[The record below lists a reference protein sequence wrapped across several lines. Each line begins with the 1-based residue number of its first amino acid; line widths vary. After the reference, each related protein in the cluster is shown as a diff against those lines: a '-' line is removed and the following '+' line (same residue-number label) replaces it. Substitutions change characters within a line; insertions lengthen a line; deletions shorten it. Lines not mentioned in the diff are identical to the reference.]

1 MEAHFCEIIL
11 NLDQGFRSRC
21 GLKVFLLSLISLAAF
36 LFSETIL
43 LCNYAGG
50 HYKKYIC
57 KINLNWTSGSGTN
70 AV

>member
-11 NLDQGFRSRC
+11 NLDQRFRSRC
-21 GLKVFLLSLISLAAF
+21 RLTVFLLALISLAAF

-50 HYKKYIC
+50 HYKEHLC
-57 KINLNWTSGSGTN
+57 KIIEGS
-70 AV
+70 AMAQW